1 MKKILSNKLLKRLI
15 IFGLIWG
22 LISCFFIGLFEFY
35 SYQNIFV
42 SYLSYTVFLPAKIVT
57 LLLPIRN
64 TLLEVYQQ
72 FSFQNL
78 INIET
83 AGSGFG
89 MIVVLGLVWIIRYIL
104 ICVFF
109 VGIILGEILLA
120 LLISVLF
127 STALYPFLL
136 NRGFKHVIN

>member
-1 MKKILSNKLLKRLI
+1 VKKILSNKLLKRLI